1 MAANANR
8 RHTVSGQLHHQAA
21 QQLRLQDVR
30 ARSTSYDTC
39 AREHEDEGTLLL
51 HLGELSF
58 GCIAPTEV
66 LICHIHAAWGAA
78 VRLRFG
84 LVVTKEFFWLWSKN
98 SIRACN

>member
-1 MAANANR
+1 LAARAAR
-8 RHTVSGQLHHQAA
+8 RQHHQAA

-66 LICHIHAAWGAA
+66 LIWHIHAAWGAA

-84 LVVTKEFFWLWSKN
+84 LVVTKEIFLALVKEFHQSM
-98 SIRACN
+98 